1 MFCSY
6 CGKPL
11 NDDAVFCS
19 SCGKRL
25 GAPGKGE
32 TAGGSAPRAGG
43 PASPDAAA
51 APAAFDMMVFWRKN
65 ASSLLLLDG
74 HTKLHRPEW
83 WAVEFAPAIGPNH
96 MRNAL
101 SAKGLTRGMIRTE
114 DLLCLA
120 TYNPTKKPD
129 GNNGGLIGYALCREG
144 FGFQTMASPSD
155 GMLFGIAG
163 SAVKLAG
170 KSVPYVRYRDILSVY
185 AQDRYLV
192 LKMASGETKELY
204 MSTFFDGPSASRL
217 FGEVL
222 SNLR

>member
-51 APAAFDMMVFWRKN
+51 APAAFDMMAFWRKN

-83 WAVEFAPAIGPNH
+83 
-96 MRNAL
+96 
-101 SAKGLTRGMIRTE
+101 
-114 DLLCLA
+114 
-120 TYNPTKKPD
+120 
-129 GNNGGLIGYALCREG
+129 
-144 FGFQTMASPSD
+144 
-155 GMLFGIAG
+155 
-163 SAVKLAG
+163 
-170 KSVPYVRYRDILSVY
+170 
-185 AQDRYLV
+185 
-192 LKMASGETKELY
+192 
-204 MSTFFDGPSASRL
+204 
-217 FGEVL
+217 
-222 SNLR
+222 